1 MGTLTLS
8 TRQIERRGRITFVIV
23 VVMVIAML
31 AQAIAPSRLLEIT
44 MSGLSI

>member
-1 MGTLTLS
+1 LT

-31 AQAIAPSRLLEIT
+31 AQAIAPYQLLNII

>member
-23 VVMVIAML
+23 VVMVIA
-31 AQAIAPSRLLEIT
+31 LLT
-44 MSGLSI
+44 Q